1 VALLDGQVIPAQYRP
16 ERIQKE
22 DVQGLLRRVKVRP
35 SGEYSQRFPVVM
47 PCQITVRL
55 LNGQAFTKEKVD
67 YEGFHT
73 HPTSWE
79 RAVEKFKR
87 LSDTSIDSK
96 LQKKIIDTVLDLDR
110 VPIED
115 LMALLRG

>member
-1 VALLDGQVIPAQYRP
+1 
-16 ERIQKE
+16 
-22 DVQGLLRRVKVRP
+22 
-35 SGEYSQRFPVVM
+35 M

-55 LNGQAFTKEKVD
+55 LNGRVFSREKVD

-73 HPTSWE
+73 HPMSWE
-79 RAVEKFKR
+79 RTVEKFKR
-87 LSDTSIDSK
+87 LSDASIDSR